1 MSFGCFLGGFRT
13 TLGALWAT
21 GESLWGALGLI
32 GVTLGALG
40 VTLGS
45 FGMPLRHLGSLFG
58 HFLSRVEDFLKNK
71 RASRSHAK
79 TGFFRGCLDC
89 AGVRFID
96 ILGKFGSQKAL
107 KPAQACVLETFLFF

>member
-58 HFLSRVEDFLKNK
+58 HFLSRVEDFKNK
-71 RASRSHAK
+71 KNALPVPMLRQVSREAVN
-79 TGFFRGCLDC
+79 T
-89 AGVRFID
+89 
-96 ILGKFGSQKAL
+96 
-107 KPAQACVLETFLFF
+107 AQACVLETCRGKGGFLDALTLSLITI